1 MTTTEDGSPNARGNA
16 PNASGSRKEPSA
28 DAAAPGRTKPQR
40 NAYAELLRDTRGMRR
55 EQQQARDA
63 WFVKLAADKKEEN
76 LFELE
81 ILLKGLACFAN
92 PRNHPG
98 SGRRQTI
105 VSLDFR
111 EHVGHVRDGMTRVT
125 QLART
130 MLGDHDRAF
139 VFQRYLETVLP
150 EDSARTRLLRAS
162 MAQET
167 PEGSLCMLRHGF
179 TNLIEVTAG
188 ILRLSRVSFR
198 LFYATLATT
207 MREITQSAYFNPLA
221 ALEFRPEF
229 DRIPSPQV
237 LELIQGVVGEQA
249 HRLVALT
256 FLSLFRILRYLRLL
270 DTIALEHHDRRVA
283 GRGYLVLSVLRS
295 DARALSNYLRRR
307 SGSLLAESF
316 EKELFRVPAQEL
328 SARYD
333 VLRSEGNRLFAI
345 KAALTGLAAN
355 LRLEMRRTFE
365 HDLPPPDAKTSE
377 ADLRLKFRQATSA
390 LRPAIQTAIL
400 FLGKSLGVE
409 FEEGRVFDDKAAR
422 RATSERL
429 RRDVWMFAQIA
440 RAFASKARHT
450 DLSVDRWTT
459 VASFAFVREFLAYF
473 RAMGYPL
480 LRAGD
485 YPRVDAFMNAMSSL
499 QDRDTLDPQKLDV
512 AVAECEQFYTF
523 LTDLFDQISKRNE
536 LESVPFDRKAAAR
549 ALRMYLGERA

>member
-1 MTTTEDGSPNARGNA
+1 MTSLEAPPRRQGSDARGE
-16 PNASGSRKEPSA
+16 GA
-28 DAAAPGRTKPQR
+28 DGAAPQRGGAPGR

-63 WFVKLAADKKEEN
+63 WFAKLASEKKEDG

-98 SGRRQTI
+98 AGRRQTI

-111 EHVGHVRDGMTRVT
+111 EHVGHVREGMTRVT
-125 QLART
+125 QLARG
-130 MLGDHDRAF
+130 MLGDRDRAF

-150 EDSARTRLLRAS
+150 EDSARSRLLRAS

-167 PEGSLCMLRHGF
+167 PEGSLFMLRHGF
-179 TNLIEVTAG
+179 TNLIEVTSG
-188 ILRLSRVSFR
+188 LLRLSRVNFR
-198 LFYATLATT
+198 LFYAALATT
-207 MREITQSAYFNPLA
+207 MREITQSAFFNPLA

-237 LELIQGVVGEQA
+237 LELIQGIPGEQA

-256 FLSLFRILRYLRLL
+256 FLSLFRILRYLRLI
-270 DTIALEHHDRRVA
+270 DSIALDHHDRRVA
-283 GRGYLVLSVLRS
+283 GRGYLVLSVMRS

-307 SGSLLAESF
+307 SGALLAESF
-316 EKELFRVPAQEL
+316 ERELYRVPAAEIH
-328 SARYD
+328 ARFD
-333 VLRSEGNRLFAI
+333 TLRAEGNRLFGI
-345 KAALTGLAAN
+345 KGALTGLAAN

-365 HDLPPPDAKTSE
+365 HDLPPPDSSTPE
-377 ADLRLKFRQATSA
+377 AELRVKLRQATAA

-409 FEEGRVFDDKAAR
+409 LEEGRMFDDKAAR

-429 RRDVWMFAQIA
+429 RRDVFMFAQIA

-450 DLSVDRWTT
+450 DVTVDKWTT

-485 YPRVDAFMNAMSSL
+485 YPRVDAFMSAMSTL
-499 QDRDTLDPQKLDV
+499 EDRDTLDPQKLSV
-512 AVAECEQFYTF
+512 AVNECEQFYVF
-523 LTDLFDQISKRNE
+523 LTDLFEQISKREE
-536 LESVPFDRKAAAR
+536 LANVPFDRKAAAR
-549 ALRMYLGERA
+549 ALRMYLGERS